1 MNTCTHTYI
10 YIYMSYV
17 AVSPFHYCFPHP
29 NTTSSQIT
37 WIYVDILGYRTGNEP
52 GPFGLIS

>member
-1 MNTCTHTYI
+1 
-10 YIYMSYV
+10 MSYV

-37 WIYVDILGYRTGNEP
+37 WIYVDLLGYRP
-52 GPFGLIS
+52 GAIWAYFINKLGFA